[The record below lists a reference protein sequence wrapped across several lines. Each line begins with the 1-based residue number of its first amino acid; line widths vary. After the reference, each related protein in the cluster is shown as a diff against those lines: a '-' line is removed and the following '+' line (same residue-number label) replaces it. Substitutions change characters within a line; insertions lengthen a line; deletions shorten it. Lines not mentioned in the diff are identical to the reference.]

1 MSAPK
6 PADAL
11 SVAFAEALGYFQ
23 AKDIIT
29 PDAWVKLEDTAK
41 ARALSVAGVTKL
53 DVIKSAWAA
62 LERAIAKGTTLD
74 DFKAEI
80 GPLLARHWSGTPEA
94 LNWRLELVFRN
105 NLQAAY
111 NYGRFEATTHPD
123 VVDLRPFRK
132 FDAVMDSRTTAIC
145 QKCDGTTLPID
156 HPWWDGHVPPCHH
169 ACRSGFISLSRAQ
182 AEREGITKK
191 APQIDAGPGFGGLP
205 SLAAVQPSAAT
216 PPELAAAY
224 ASGAG
229 GAAQPPAGGPP
240 ALPPAGGGGGSD
252 GGGRKPPEDHPPP
265 ESGKYGESWEPGQRR
280 SFLYSLGTLDDR
292 RPPWHLDAED
302 RPPGRDFERLDHGA
316 SFDKDA
322 KPPAEFC
329 RKQGNDLYP
338 LRKAKNAA
346 GVNVKGPDGAVNMEP
361 PAHRLPPFSASE
373 MPASALV
380 EIKRLQPPA
389 GKSSTTVK
397 ALMDLRDS
405 VKRAVQA
412 RNVVIDATASGWALD
427 AALEL
432 ARSIRNSRHILR
444 DKAGAQVD
452 LRLSLDFVRIV
463 GHDFDVTIQ
472 VDTP

>member
-23 AKDIIT
+23 AKT
-29 PDAWVKLEDTAK
+29 SSPRRVGEAGGHGEGP
-41 ARALSVAGVTKL
+41 RAVGRGVTKL

-216 PPELAAAY
+216 LQSSRRPTQAARE
-224 ASGAG
+224 G
-229 GAAQPPAGGPP
+229 GAATRWRAP
-240 ALPPAGGGGGSD
+240 ALPPAGGGEDRTAVDGS
-252 GGGRKPPEDHPPP
+252 RQRIIPA
-265 ESGKYGESWEPGQRR
+265 GEREVRR
-280 SFLYSLGTLDDR
+280 ELGAGPAEIVSLFAWDAR
-292 RPPWHLDAED
+292 RPATALASRRRGQASLARLRTARSRSLVRQGREAAGRILPQTRKRFTPAE
-302 RPPGRDFERLDHGA
+302 GQERRWRERQGARWRGQHGA
-316 SFDKDA
+316 
-322 KPPAEFC
+322 
-329 RKQGNDLYP
+329 
-338 LRKAKNAA
+338 
-346 GVNVKGPDGAVNMEP
+346 